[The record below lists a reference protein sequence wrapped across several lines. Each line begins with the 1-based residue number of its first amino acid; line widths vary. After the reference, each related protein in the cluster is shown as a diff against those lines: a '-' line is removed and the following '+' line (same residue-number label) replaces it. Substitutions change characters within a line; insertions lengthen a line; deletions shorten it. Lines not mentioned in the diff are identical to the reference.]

1 MFSISKIKSHLD
13 NDLSHWILFLALEFC
28 HIEFLYIYNRI
39 PLWSSI
45 KLVCAC
51 WLALPPFRGAHYA
64 YEGLI
69 RGRFLKHE
77 RVYGKSLHASQQKLL
92 DLLSPQATE
101 SLEHY
106 IKEHGTN
113 ALDNVIVAVRSLSYS
128 AALFIIRVKGLFNVF
143 HLFLPIIALFCHF
156 VSFFV

>member
-1 MFSISKIKSHLD
+1 MSFVS
-13 NDLSHWILFLALEFC
+13 C
-28 HIEFLYIYNRI
+28 PYIFNRI

-64 YEGLI
+64 YDCFI
-69 RGRFLKHE
+69 RGRCLKHE
-77 RVYGKSLHASQQKLL
+77 RVFEKSLNASQHKFL
-92 DLLSPQATE
+92 DLLSPQTRE

-113 ALDNVIVAVRSLSYS
+113 ALDNVIAAVRSLSHS
-128 AALFIIRVKGLFNVF
+128 AALFVIRVFIIWCVTLITSHNQRNGLLIFPN
-143 HLFLPIIALFCHF
+143 HCLFCHF
-156 VSFFV
+156 VWFFV